1 MIMVQRSILAVAA
14 ALLLLGG
21 PVQAAPDP
29 YVIPAILT
37 LTGPAANSGQQYA
50 EALRIFEG
58 FENQRGGLRGRP
70 IHFDIHDDGSQPANA
85 VQLLSGLV
93 AAHAPVVIGPSP
105 TQTCNAL
112 IPLAATNGPVVYC
125 FTPGSLPPR
134 GGYVFAAAMAL
145 TQFDRGMIRYLRLK
159 GYHRLAIISS
169 TDASGQTNDAAT
181 REVLAL
187 PENRDLSI
195 STYEHINPSDISAAA
210 IASHIKNSDAQAIVA
225 WIAGPTFGTVLRA
238 LRDAGVDLPLTANGA
253 NTNPDTMLQF
263 ESYLPSSMPLPG
275 FPFMAAATLGKTPL
289 EKPVSDVLAAYR
301 AAGKKLSPGTGY
313 AWDAAAIVLAGLRQI
328 GPQATATQLRDYIL
342 GRPRFAGIDGVYDF
356 SSGDQH
362 GLTDSSVVMVAWD
375 PKTKDWVPL
384 SRLGAIP
391 LKP

>member
-1 MIMVQRSILAVAA
+1 MVQRSILAVVAVL
-14 ALLLLGG
+14 ALLAG

-58 FENQRGGLRGRP
+58 FANQHGGLRGRP

-85 VQLLSGLV
+85 VQLLSGMV

-112 IPLAATNGPVVYC
+112 IPLAATNGPLVYC

-134 GGYVFAAAMAL
+134 NGYVFAAAMAL
-145 TQFDRGMIRYLRLK
+145 SQFDRGMIRYLRLK
-159 GYHRLAIISS
+159 GYRRLAIISS

-210 IASHIKNSDAQAIVA
+210 IAAHIKNSDAQAIVA

-263 ESYLPSSMPLPG
+263 ESYLPTNMPLPG
-275 FPFMAAATLGKTPL
+275 FPFMASGTLSKTPL
-289 EKPVSDVLAAYR
+289 QRPVNDLLTAYR
-301 AAGKKLSPGTGY
+301 AAGSKLSPGTGY
-313 AWDAAAIVLAGLRQI
+313 AWDAAAIILAGLRQI
-328 GPQATATQLRDYIL
+328 GPQATAEQLRDYIL
-342 GRPRFAGIDGVYDF
+342 GLRRFAGIDGIYDF

-362 GLTDSSVVMVAWD
+362 GLSDANVVMVAWD
-375 PKTKDWVPL
+375 PKTKDWLPL
-384 SRLGAIP
+384 SRLGSIP